1 MNTAV
6 VTSAISSRIVAY
18 LLLIGSVFLN
28 KHGNN
33 VRHPTAKIR
42 NKYGNAIHRRF
53 NRKRILVPPRVRAF
67 YTMRL
72 RKNATVLPCY
82 NFGNHESIFIIL
94 AEVLLRH

>member
-6 VTSAISSRIVAY
+6 VISAISSRILAY
-18 LLLIGSVFLN
+18 LLSIICPVFLN

-67 YTMRL
+67 YTVCL
-72 RKNATVLPCY
+72 RKMPL
-82 NFGNHESIFIIL
+82 I
-94 AEVLLRH
+94 VLL